1 MAEKDNKSAEGSEEE
16 LDVGGSSGI
25 PLEVEVNDRYLEL
38 IEDPYVR
45 QAMGYV
51 SVNDNGEIS
60 ASKTRQKLLSWF
72 SEHLKGG
79 YPAFAQSRFR
89 ILNYLNT
96 IWLAGCEN
104 LSPEFWWVNRNSVKR
119 LLYISMVAEALNHLQ
134 FNDAHSP
141 KREEIPQAVVFIH
154 DYVTNECGDEVFE
167 ELNAEFVELLKSNN
181 ELCDVYMKC
190 FGKKEESRS
199 REKESSGKDRH
210 HRKKDK

>member
-1 MAEKDNKSAEGSEEE
+1 MADAENKSAEGSEEE
-16 LDVGGSSGI
+16 LDVGGSSGL

-38 IEDPYVR
+38 LEDPYVR

-51 SVNDNGEIS
+51 SVSDNGDIS

-119 LLYISMVAEALNHLQ
+119 LLYIAMVAEALNHQ
-134 FNDAHSP
+134 QYNESHNP
-141 KREEIPQAVVFIH
+141 KKDEIPQAVVFIY
-154 DYVTNECGDEVFE
+154 DYIANECTDESFA
-167 ELNAEFVELLKSNN
+167 ELNTEFLDLLKANS
-181 ELCDVYMKC
+181 ELCDVYLKC
-190 FGKKEESRS
+190 FVKKEGESRS
-199 REKESSGKDRH
+199 KDSSESKHRH
-210 HRKKDK
+210 KKK